1 MTATNVG
8 SSGQSSS
15 DVPVRQKR
23 WAAGSVAR
31 NAAIVGVV
39 GLVLWIIG
47 VIADPRQAFAS
58 YLFAYVWAL
67 TIAVGALLQVMMSHV
82 TGARW
87 FTVLRRLTLTIS
99 AALPALAVL
108 VIPVLLGVRLL
119 YPWAHPATLSAEA
132 QKLAL
137 HRQALFNVPFFTV
150 RAVIYVI
157 LFAAFGEIMRR
168 WSRREDKMSGDASI
182 VAAVHRQR
190 RFSAFGLIVVG
201 LLLSCVAFDWLMPLD
216 PLWYSTVYA
225 VYVFAG
231 GFLAS
236 LGLVALVADLS
247 VRSGG
252 ALAGIVTPEHFGAL
266 GKLMITFVIFWLYIA
281 FSQYLVIWIGDIP
294 ADSSWYVVRGVGS
307 WGVLGLIIAF
317 GQFAIPF
324 VLLVS
329 RPIKRRPAALAAIGA
344 WLVFMH
350 ILDVYWLVL
359 PAFHPTGFTVSW
371 MDLAALLMVGGLA
384 TSFAA
389 YRVRGGVALP
399 VNDPYLPQAVSYVEP

>member
-1 MTATNVG
+1 MT
-8 SSGQSSS
+8 SPQ
-15 DVPVRQKR
+15 PPIREPR
-23 WAAGSVAR
+23 WGAGSLTR

-47 VIADPRQAFAS
+47 VIANPREAFAS
-58 YLFAYVWAL
+58 YLFAYVCAL
-67 TIAVGALLQVMMSHV
+67 TIAVGALLQVMMSHI

-108 VIPVLLGVRLL
+108 VIPVLVGVRML
-119 YPWAHPATLSAEA
+119 YPWASPATLSAEA
-132 QKLAL
+132 RKLAL
-137 HRQALFNVPFFTV
+137 HRQPLFNAPFFSV
-150 RAVIYVI
+150 RAVIYVV
-157 LFAAFGEIMRR
+157 LFAAFGEMLRR
-168 WSRREDKMSGDASI
+168 WSRHQDTMSSDASV

-190 RFSAFGLIVVG
+190 RLSAFGLIVIG
-201 LLLSCVAFDWLMPLD
+201 LALSCVAFDWLMPLD

-231 GFLAS
+231 GFLAA
-236 LGLVALVADLS
+236 LGLVALIADLS

-252 ALAGIVTPEHFGAL
+252 ALAGSVTPEHFGAL

-294 ADSSWYVVRGVGS
+294 ADSSWYIVRGAGS

-329 RPIKRRPAALAAIGA
+329 RAIKRRPAALAAIGA
-344 WLVFMH
+344 WLVLMH
-350 ILDVYWLVL
+350 VFDVYWLVL
-359 PAFHPTGFTVSW
+359 PAFHPAGFTVSW
-371 MDLAALLMVGGLA
+371 IDLAALLMVGGLA
-384 TSFAA
+384 TSYAA
-389 YRVRGGVALP
+389 YRVRDGVALP

>member
-1 MTATNVG
+1 MTRAQPPITET
-8 SSGQSSS
+8 
-15 DVPVRQKR
+15 R
-23 WAAGSVAR
+23 WGAGSLAR

-39 GLVLWIIG
+39 GLVLWILG
-47 VIADPRQAFAS
+47 VVVNPRQAFAS
-58 YLFAYVWAL
+58 YLFAYVCAL

-108 VIPVLLGVRLL
+108 VIPVLVGIRML
-119 YPWAHPATLSAEA
+119 YPWAHPATLTAEA

-137 HRQALFNVPFFTV
+137 HRQPLFNVPFFII
-150 RAVIYVI
+150 RAVIYVVV
-157 LFAAFGEIMRR
+157 FAIFGEMLRR
-168 WSRREDKMSGDASI
+168 WSRREDTMLNDASV

-190 RFSAFGLIVVG
+190 QFSAFGLIVVG
-201 LLLSCVAFDWLMPLD
+201 LALSCVAFDWLMPLD

-231 GFLAS
+231 GFLAA
-236 LGLVALVADLS
+236 LGLVALIADLS

-252 ALAGIVTPEHFGAL
+252 ALAGTVTPAHFGAL

-294 ADSSWYVVRGVGS
+294 ADSSWYVVRGAGS

-317 GQFAIPF
+317 GQFAFPF

-329 RPIKRRPAALAAIGA
+329 RAIKRRPAALAAIGA

-350 ILDVYWLVL
+350 VLDVYWLVL
-359 PAFHPTGFTVSW
+359 PAFHPAGFTVSW
-371 MDLAALLMVGGLA
+371 IDLAALLMVAGLA
-384 TSFAA
+384 TSHAA

-399 VNDPYLPQAVSYVEP
+399 VNDPYLAQAVSYVEP

>member
-1 MTATNVG
+1 MTSAQPPITEI
-8 SSGQSSS
+8 
-15 DVPVRQKR
+15 R
-23 WAAGSVAR
+23 WGAGSLAR

-47 VIADPRQAFAS
+47 VIVNPHQAFAS
-58 YLFAYVWAL
+58 YLFAYVCAL

-108 VIPVLLGVRLL
+108 VIPVLVGVRML

-137 HRQALFNVPFFTV
+137 HRQPLFNVPFFII
-150 RAVIYVI
+150 RAVIYVV
-157 LFAAFGEIMRR
+157 LFAVFGEILRR
-168 WSRREDKMSGDASI
+168 WSRREDTMLSDASV
-182 VAAVHRQR
+182 VATVHRQR
-190 RFSAFGLIVVG
+190 QFSAFGLIVVG
-201 LLLSCVAFDWLMPLD
+201 LALSCVAFDWLMPLD

-231 GFLAS
+231 GFLAA
-236 LGLVALVADLS
+236 LGLVALIADLS

-252 ALAGIVTPEHFGAL
+252 ALAGTVTPAHFGAL

-294 ADSSWYVVRGVGS
+294 ADSSWYVVRGAGS
-307 WGVLGLIIAF
+307 WGALGLIIAF

-329 RPIKRRPAALAAIGA
+329 RAIKRRPAALAAIGA

-350 ILDVYWLVL
+350 VLDVYWLVL
-359 PAFHPTGFTVSW
+359 PAFHPSGFTVGW
-371 MDLAALLMVGGLA
+371 TDLAALLMVGGLA
-384 TSFAA
+384 TSNAA

-399 VNDPYLPQAVSYVEP
+399 VNDPYLAQAVSYVEP